1 MSVEEHKAIQRR
13 VYELFSSGNQEALEE
28 VIAPDAVDHN
38 APPGLAPGLEGV
50 RQTLGMFRAAFP
62 DLRITAEDLLA
73 EGDRVAA
80 RITATGTHRGEF
92 QGLPPTGK
100 QVTISGIEIVRIANG
115 RVVERWGQFDN
126 LGMLQQMG
134 ALPAPGQQAQG

>member
-13 VYELFSSGNQEALEE
+13 VYELFSSGNLAALEE

-38 APPGLAPGLEGV
+38 AQPGMATGLEGV
-50 RQTLGMFRAAFP
+50 RQTLGMFRATFP
-62 DLRITAEDLLA
+62 DLRFTAEDMLA

-115 RVVERWGQFDN
+115 RVVERWGQFDF
-126 LGMLQQMG
+126 LGLLQQLG
-134 ALPAPGQQAQG
+134 AIPAPGQAPS

>member
-13 VYELFSSGNQEALEE
+13 VYELFSGGNQEALEE

-38 APPGLAPGLEGV
+38 APPGQAAGLAGV

-62 DLRITAEDLLA
+62 DLRITAEDMLA

-80 RITATGTHRGEF
+80 RITATGTHRGSSKACR
-92 QGLPPTGK
+92 PPA
-100 QVTISGIEIVRIANG
+100 SR
-115 RVVERWGQFDN
+115 
-126 LGMLQQMG
+126 
-134 ALPAPGQQAQG
+134 